1 MKSILK
7 HSKHTVLIGTLTVG
21 LLTVSAASFADAPC
35 KTKQIP
41 LNKHKIAT
49 MTKRLDLSP
58 EQVAQIKAL
67 RKSYRLEKKEYAAAQ
82 VQYKRLL
89 NPADGN
95 YMSLVQ
101 AQADQAAEKAR
112 QNLLAKG
119 QLKADV
125 YALLTPEQKNK
136 SQKIRAKRLAQ
147 SAILKAH

>member
-1 MKSILK
+1 
-7 HSKHTVLIGTLTVG
+7 
-21 LLTVSAASFADAPC
+21 
-35 KTKQIP
+35 
-41 LNKHKIAT
+41 

-112 QNLLAKG
+112 QHLLAKG